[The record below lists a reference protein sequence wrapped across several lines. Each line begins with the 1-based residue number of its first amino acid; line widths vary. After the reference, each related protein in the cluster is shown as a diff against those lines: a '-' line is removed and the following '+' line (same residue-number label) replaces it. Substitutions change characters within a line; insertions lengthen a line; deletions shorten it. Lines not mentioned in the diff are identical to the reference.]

1 MVLYE
6 ELLLHLLQT
15 QPRMEITF
23 PDLDISPNVYIESG
37 CYQALQK
44 IRDILRD
51 DSLTDNDCFSKI
63 EAIVCLLEEMGI
75 DTGNRHDF
83 G

>member
-1 MVLYE
+1 M
-6 ELLLHLLQT
+6 
-15 QPRMEITF
+15 PRVPANTEYRVSAAFRKRILAIME
-23 PDLDISPNVYIESG
+23 
-37 CYQALQK
+37 
-44 IRDILRD
+44 
-51 DSLTDNDCFSKI
+51 DNDCFSKI

>member
-6 ELLLHLLQT
+6 ELLLHLLQS
-15 QPRMEITF
+15 QSRMEITF
-23 PDLDISPNVYIESG
+23 PDLDISLNVYIESR

>member
-23 PDLDISPNVYIESG
+23 PDLDISPNVYIESR

-51 DSLTDNDCFSKI
+51 DSLMDADCFSKI

-75 DTGNRHDF
+75 DKIPVLPV
-83 G
+83 

>member
-6 ELLLHLLQT
+6 ELLLHLLQS

-23 PDLDISPNVYIESG
+23 PDLDISPNVYIESR

-51 DSLTDNDCFSKI
+51 DSLTDDACFSKI

>member
-23 PDLDISPNVYIESG
+23 PNLDISPNVYIESR

-51 DSLTDNDCFSKI
+51 DNLTDNDCFSKI